1 VIFAASPAPAAAPP
15 SPWIDQP
22 TATLIGAGIAAA
34 VALTVFIWTQI
45 RAARS
50 EREDRKAEF
59 QLKRTELKADAFV
72 RVLRIVHLE
81 GQAIQDQ
88 SFNWTET
95 AQDPAESLSR
105 PRVVQHLPRSDLAEG
120 RALVSAYG
128 SPTARVAYDNW
139 VTAVDAW
146 RDFNDGL
153 IWENDHGH
161 AENDQLDRK
170 EVEPQRSN
178 ELEARRILTDS
189 INKSLMDSAT

>member
-1 VIFAASPAPAAAPP
+1 MIVGAGSVPVAAAE
-15 SPWIDQP
+15 PWIDQP
-22 TATLIGAGIAAA
+22 TATLIAAGIAAT
-34 VALTVFIWTQI
+34 VALTVFIWTQV

-59 QLKRTELKADAFV
+59 QLKRTGLKADAFG

-81 GQAIQDQ
+81 GQAVQDE

-95 AQDPAESLSR
+95 AEDPAEPLSR

-146 RDFNDGL
+146 REFSDGL

-161 AENDQLDRK
+161 ANNDQLDRK
-170 EVEPQRSN
+170 EVEPQRGD
-178 ELEARRILTDS
+178 EQEARRILTDS
-189 INKSLMDSAT
+189 VNASLMDATA